1 VAAHAAGHE
10 KQEVHL
16 PLAVQDVERLVDA
29 LDQIE
34 VAATR
39 LRHLG

>member
-10 KQEVHL
+10 EQEMYL
-16 PLAVQDVERLVDA
+16 PLAVENVERLVDA

-34 VAATR
+34 VASAG
-39 LRHLG
+39 LRHH